1 MLKIDNYK
9 DYKSFRNGLDWM
21 CRQYSAQKSVL
32 ERYRHLNNVNVTD
45 HRKFSELNWDEI
57 DAYCCCRFCRNTVE
71 TVEEIMAMLEK
82 TAGTETRSLIYA
94 HLVDH
99 EVMENL
105 ELEYHMTRRQMG
117 YLENKVLEGLY
128 RNEKNRKQ

>member
-45 HRKFSELNWDEI
+45 HRKFSELSWDEI
-57 DAYCCCRFCRNTVE
+57 DAYCCCR
-71 TVEEIMAMLEK
+71 
-82 TAGTETRSLIYA
+82 
-94 HLVDH
+94 LVAS
-99 EVMENL
+99 
-105 ELEYHMTRRQMG
+105 
-117 YLENKVLEGLY
+117 VLSDSV
-128 RNEKNRKQ
+128 